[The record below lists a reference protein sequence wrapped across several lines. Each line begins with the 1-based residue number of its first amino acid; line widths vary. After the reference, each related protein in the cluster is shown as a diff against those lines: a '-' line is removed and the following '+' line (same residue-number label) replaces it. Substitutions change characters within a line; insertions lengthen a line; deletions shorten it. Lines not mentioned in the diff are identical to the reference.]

1 MTFCQCPQVTTV
13 WRSQSGSKYWARTMT
28 RLSTVAKLSFFAL
41 SFSSCESW
49 AAPVELGC
57 SGAWWNTKEN
67 VENEPV
73 HDLLLTVDIE
83 AGKVSGSYGVFKITH
98 VTNGMVFFERP
109 YEESGRIVGQ
119 VRGHINRL
127 SGETLVE
134 SSRDEEKSPITVY
147 QLQCQRPLF

>member
-1 MTFCQCPQVTTV
+1 MNLGLR
-13 WRSQSGSKYWARTMT
+13 RS
-28 RLSTVAKLSFFAL
+28 
-41 SFSSCESW
+41 SW
-49 AAPVELGC
+49 VVQGLG
-57 SGAWWNTKEN
+57 WNTKEN